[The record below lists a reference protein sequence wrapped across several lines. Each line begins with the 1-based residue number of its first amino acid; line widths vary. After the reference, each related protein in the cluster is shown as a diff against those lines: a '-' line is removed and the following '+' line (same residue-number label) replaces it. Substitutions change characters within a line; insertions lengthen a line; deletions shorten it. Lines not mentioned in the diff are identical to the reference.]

1 MILRG
6 ILTHYALLTLSLA
19 LLLSP
24 FESALGQWS
33 VPDELRAQVSV
44 LNDEQIEFITSG
56 AVLDF
61 IPERQLEHELA
72 TRGADSLRD
81 FVDDL
86 MSLAA
91 QMAYDPERDM
101 GAAPLNL
108 HSDGFNAHSV
118 TTPAPLRDLKR
129 EPGPFS
135 VHRYLYPQSG
145 VPTFG
150 GAKVAIWPEDL
161 VAGNVDVAII
171 GVPSNMSSGRRD
183 ADSGPF
189 AMRAMDTIATP
200 DMQSLV
206 KPLEV
211 LSVVDYGNFAVDYMS
226 TEKTVDHVT
235 DMVAETAGTGAVP
248 MLVGGDTSMLYPGVK
263 GVAETHGAG
272 TFGLLH
278 FSAHPDAERFGDHT
292 VSDRQAL
299 FLLLDQGIVDGS
311 ETIQVGLR
319 GPAVDVET
327 LQWLRSKEVRYHTM
341 AEIQQRGY
349 ENVLRRMLRE
359 VDRGPDAFFVSIDVS
374 AIDPAEMIAA
384 GRATSNGLRIDQ
396 VTRAIRQVCASK
408 EIVGFEITDMA
419 PLMDLSRLSVIHS
432 NAVLNACLVGI
443 AVRKS
448 GLDPDYVHPLA
459 LDHGQR

>member
-1 MILRG
+1 
-6 ILTHYALLTLSLA
+6 
-19 LLLSP
+19 
-24 FESALGQWS
+24 
-33 VPDELRAQVSV
+33 
-44 LNDEQIEFITSG
+44 
-56 AVLDF
+56 
-61 IPERQLEHELA
+61 
-72 TRGADSLRD
+72 
-81 FVDDL
+81 
-86 MSLAA
+86 
-91 QMAYDPERDM
+91 M

-108 HSDGFNAHSV
+108 HSDGFNGHSV

-183 ADSGPF
+183 AKSGPF
-189 AMRAMDTIATP
+189 AMRAMNTIATP

-206 KPLEV
+206 KPLEA

-226 TEKTVDHVT
+226 TEKTVDHIT
-235 DMVAETAGTGAVP
+235 DMVAETAGTGAIP

-327 LQWLRSKEVRYHTM
+327 LQWLRSQEVRYHTM

-349 ENVLRRMLRE
+349 ENVLKRMLRE

-419 PLMDLSRLSVIHS
+419 PMMDLSRLSVIHS

>member
-1 MILRG
+1 MS
-6 ILTHYALLTLSLA
+6 TLN
-19 LLLSP
+19 
-24 FESALGQWS
+24 E
-33 VPDELRAQVSV
+33 AQA
-44 LNDEQIEFITSG
+44 EFITSG
-56 AVLDF
+56 AVLRF

-72 TRGADSLRD
+72 TRDTGDMRS

-91 QMAYDPERDM
+91 RMAYDPERDM

-108 HSDGFNAHSV
+108 NASYFNGPEFP
-118 TTPAPLRDLKR
+118 TPAPLREHAR

-135 VHRYLYPQSG
+135 VHRYLFPQSG

-150 GAKVAIWPEDL
+150 GAEVAIWPEDL

-183 ADSGPF
+183 ASGGPS
-189 AMRAMDTIATP
+189 AMRALDTIATP

-206 KPLEV
+206 KPLEA
-211 LSVVDYGNFAVDYMS
+211 LSVVDFGNFAVDYMS

-235 DMVAETAGTGAVP
+235 GMVAETAATGAVP

-263 GVAETHGAG
+263 GVGQVHGTGA
-272 TFGLLH
+272 FGLLH

-299 FLLLDQGIVDGS
+299 FLLLDQGIVEGS

-327 LQWLRSKEVRYHTM
+327 LQWLRSKGVRYHTM
-341 AEIQQRGY
+341 TEIRQRGF
-349 ENVLRRMLRE
+349 ERVLERVLRE

-374 AIDPAEMIAA
+374 AIDPAEMVAA
-384 GRATSNGLRIDQ
+384 GRATANGLRIEQ

-408 EIVGFEITDMA
+408 DIVGFEITDMA
-419 PLMDLSRLSVIHS
+419 PMLDLSALSVIHS
-432 NAVLNACLVGI
+432 NAVLNACLTGI
-443 AVRKS
+443 AVRRS